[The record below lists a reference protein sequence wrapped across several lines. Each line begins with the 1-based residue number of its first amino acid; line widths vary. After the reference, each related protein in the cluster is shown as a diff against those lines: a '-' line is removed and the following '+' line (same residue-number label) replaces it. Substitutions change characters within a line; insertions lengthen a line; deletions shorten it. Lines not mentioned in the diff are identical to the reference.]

1 MKMRECVAINYGR
14 RVLNFL
20 KGTGNKKE
28 EENDLKISTNYP
40 SFNNI
45 EFGFVDKEKL
55 AYDFESF
62 LCIRDIS
69 DYILS
74 DLETYSDV
82 LKGVKSPVTLEIKPG
97 DSVAIPTGLTYKVD
111 KKVKKLKLVVTPGE
125 PYMGKIEVYQALRNK
140 NGYVDPID
148 LVLYVKNITNKS
160 IVICVGTELAR
171 LEVVK

>member
-1 MKMRECVAINYGR
+1 MGECAAISYGR
-14 RVLNFL
+14 RILDFL
-20 KGTGNKKE
+20 KGIGNKRVEDGDSSKTY
-28 EENDLKISTNYP
+28 INYP

-45 EFGFVDKEKL
+45 EFGFVDREKL

-62 LCIRDIS
+62 LCIRDVS

-97 DSVAIPTGLTYKVD
+97 DRVAIPTGLTYKVD
-111 KKVKKLKLVVTPGE
+111 KKVKKLKLVATPGE

>member
-1 MKMRECVAINYGR
+1 MGECVVINYGR

-28 EENDLKISTNYP
+28 GENDLKISTNYP
-40 SFNNI
+40 SFNNV
-45 EFGFVDKEKL
+45 EFGFVDREKL

-82 LKGVKSPVTLEIKPG
+82 LKGVKSPVALEIKPG
-97 DSVAIPTGLTYKVD
+97 DSVAIPTGLTYRID
-111 KKVKKLKLVVTPGE
+111 KRVKKIKLVVTPGE
-125 PYMGKIEVYQALRNK
+125 LYMGKIEVSQALGNK

-148 LVLYVKNITNKS
+148 LILYVKNITDRN
-160 IVICVGTELAR
+160 IVISLGSELAR
-171 LEVVK
+171 MEVVK

>member
-1 MKMRECVAINYGR
+1 MGERVAINYGR

-45 EFGFVDKEKL
+45 EFGFVDREKL

-69 DYILS
+69 DYALS
-74 DLETYSDV
+74 DIESYSDI
-82 LKGVKSPVTLEIKPG
+82 LKGIKSPVALEIKPG
-97 DSVAIPTGLTYKVD
+97 DRVAIPTGLTYRID
-111 KKVKKLKLVVTPGE
+111 KRVKKLKIVVTPGE
-125 PYMGKIEVYQALRNK
+125 LYMGKIEVSQALRNK
-140 NGYVDPID
+140 NGYIDPID
-148 LVLYVKNITNKS
+148 LVLYVKNITNRN
-160 IVICVGTELAR
+160 IVISVGSELAR
-171 LEVVK
+171 MEIVK

>member
-1 MKMRECVAINYGR
+1 MGECAAISYGR
-14 RVLNFL
+14 RILNFMR
-20 KGTGNKKE
+20 GIGDKKVE
-28 EENDLKISTNYP
+28 DGGSSKNYTNYP

-62 LCIRDIS
+62 LCIRDVSDYMIS
-69 DYILS
+69 DI
-74 DLETYSDV
+74 ETYSDV
-82 LKGVKSPVTLEIKPG
+82 LKGVKSPVALEIKPG
-97 DSVAIPTGLTYKVD
+97 DRVAIPTGLTYMVD
-111 KKVKKLKLVVTPGE
+111 KKVRKIKLVATPGE

-160 IVICVGTELAR
+160 IVIGVGTELAR

>member
-1 MKMRECVAINYGR
+1 MGECAAISYGR
-14 RVLNFL
+14 RFLNFL
-20 KGTGNKKE
+20 RGTGNRKVEDGDSSKTY
-28 EENDLKISTNYP
+28 TNYP
-40 SFNNI
+40 SFDNI
-45 EFGFVDKEKL
+45 EFGFVDREKL

-62 LCIRDIS
+62 LCIKDVS

-97 DSVAIPTGLTYKVD
+97 DRVAIPTGLTYKVD
-111 KKVKKLKLVVTPGE
+111 KKVKKLKLVATPGE

-148 LVLYVKNITNKS
+148 LVLYVKNITNRS

>member
-1 MKMRECVAINYGR
+1 MGECVAISYGR
-14 RVLNFL
+14 KVLNFL
-20 KGTGNKKE
+20 RGTGNRKVE
-28 EENDLKISTNYP
+28 EGDSSKTYTNYP

-62 LCIRDIS
+62 LCIRDVSDYTIS
-69 DYILS
+69 DI
-74 DLETYSDV
+74 ETYSDV

-97 DSVAIPTGLTYKVD
+97 DRVAIPTGLTYMVD
-111 KKVKKLKLVVTPGE
+111 KKVRKIKLVTTPGE
-125 PYMGKIEVYQALRNK
+125 PYMGKIEVSQALRNK